1 MLLRSFHS
9 PRNERRLLWR
19 EMLAEYGTNCDLFCF
34 SVYKSQK
41 LPARVYTFIS
51 QIRLFGELSE
61 GNQQAKHS
69 RNSVGHGL
77 GSNGVLLFR
86 RTTWEVRCR
95 LECGVIGPWN
105 ACENPW
111 VVVVSLNLGW
121 SQTHC
126 GRVPWRPQR
135 GGERRVWREEV
146 DIPIFPSPH

>member
-41 LPARVYTFIS
+41 LLVRVYTFIS
-51 QIRLFGELSE
+51 QIHLFGELSE

-69 RNSVGHGL
+69 CNSVGHGL
-77 GSNGVLLFR
+77 GSNGVLLFWR
-86 RTTWEVRCR
+86 TWEVRCR
-95 LECGVIGPWN
+95 LECGVVGPWN
-105 ACENPW
+105 ACEDPW

-126 GRVPWRPQR
+126 GRVPWRLQ
-135 GGERRVWREEV
+135 WRERML
-146 DIPIFPSPH
+146 IFLFFPHLTEI